1 MDWIFSDNEDATE
14 KTSAHPATKQ
24 AEPGLYRQGECPV
37 YFSCQIDVRHVQSP
51 NLTRHQQADAGNFT

>member
-24 AEPGLYRQGECPV
+24 AEPGLYRQGECLV
-37 YFSCQIDVRHVQSP
+37 YFSCHIDVRHMQSP
-51 NLTRHQQADAGNFT
+51 NLI